1 MNKYINYEYLVI
13 GVPLLIYLFYKTQMD
28 ESNDY
33 EDFEIF

>member
-1 MNKYINYEYLVI
+1 MNYGYIVL
-13 GVPLLIYLFYKTQMD
+13 GGTSLIYLFYKTQMD